1 MDYRQFEV
9 FSKEQSA
16 TIQMV
21 QGMQEIKLHGCERP
35 VRWNWE
41 HIQAKLFKLSVK
53 DLALDQWQQSGA
65 FFINEGKNILI
76 TFFSAKAVIDGH
88 MTLGTMLAIQYIIGQ
103 LNSPIEQMIG
113 FLHSWQDA
121 KISMDRLN
129 EIHELEDEE
138 PSDKSFIYELPYSF
152 TRSLTGGNQPFP
164 AFNSGLMETNPE
176 NYNYKDFTENLPKE
190 TALPGITFKN
200 LTFTY
205 TGAGNSPVLKNINL
219 FIPKGKTTAIV
230 GVSGSGKTT
239 LLKLLLKFYEPQR
252 GEIKIGESPLSI
264 ISHKAWRKHCGVV
277 MQDSFI
283 FSDTIA
289 KNIAIGTEKVD
300 MQVLAH
306 AINVANITDLIE
318 SLPLGYNTKI
328 GAEGNGLSMGQRQRI
343 LIARAVYKN
352 PEFVF
357 LDEATNSLDANNE
370 SAILANLERFL
381 KGKTVLVVA
390 HRLSTVKNADQIVV
404 LHQGEISERGTHQ
417 ELINLRGEYYTL
429 VKNQLELGD

>member
-1 MDYRQFEV
+1 
-9 FSKEQSA
+9 
-16 TIQMV
+16 
-21 QGMQEIKLHGCERP
+21 
-35 VRWNWE
+35 
-41 HIQAKLFKLSVK
+41 
-53 DLALDQWQQSGA
+53 
-65 FFINEGKNILI
+65 
-76 TFFSAKAVIDGH
+76 
-88 MTLGTMLAIQYIIGQ
+88 
-103 LNSPIEQMIG
+103 
-113 FLHSWQDA
+113 
-121 KISMDRLN
+121 MDRLN
-129 EIHELEDEE
+129 EIHHMEDEE
-138 PSDKSFIYELPYSF
+138 PASKSFIYELPFSF
-152 TRSLTGGNQPFP
+152 TRSLTGGKQPL
-164 AFNSGLMETNPE
+164 SSLDVLETNLKKSRYE
-176 NYNYKDFTENLPKE
+176 DFTQNLTE
-190 TALPGITFKN
+190 ESVSQGITFKN

-205 TGAGNSPVLKNINL
+205 TGAGSSPVLKDINL

-239 LLKLLLKFYEPQR
+239 LLKILLKFYEPQR

-289 KNIAIGTEKVD
+289 KNIAIGVEKID
-300 MQVLAH
+300 MQLLNH
-306 AINVANITDLIE
+306 AVNIANITDLIE

-370 SAILANLERFL
+370 NTILGNLENFL
-381 KGKTVLVVA
+381 KGKTVVVVA

-404 LHQGEISERGTHQ
+404 LHQGAISERGTHQ
-417 ELINLRGEYYTL
+417 DLINLKGEYYTL
-429 VKNQLELGD
+429 VKNQLELGN